1 MALFSKLGG
10 LAALG
15 IALLIISST
24 IVALFQVGDLAAMPC
39 GLPVLG
45 VLCSTAI
52 LLYTK
57 IKISWRE
64 SVGIPLETLAM
75 AYFLS
80 SITDRASMAVLAQWH
95 PRSSSSIL
103 SVILAFLSCRNEDLL
118 LPITCLVPNWMID
131 PLFTVIQHVS
141 IERELPCP
149 FIITGKTILVHIAEG
164 AQCDLIDI
172 LGEQRPAMVLKRDDR
187 YPITRGSTPS
197 HVDLFLY
204 VASDELLHNYDALTQ
219 QTRAAYLAAKVSK
232 PVDAFVV
239 VGKKK
244 EMMRDLGLGPACLL
258 LSRGVK
264 RQLDKLGYE
273 YRLYCFKDRSPLGF
287 IDAPAPGPYIP
298 PHRNPRRNH
307 RR

>member
-1 MALFSKLGG
+1 MAAMALFSKLGA

-15 IALLIISST
+15 IALFIISSK

-45 VLCSTAI
+45 VLCPAAI

-80 SITDRASMAVLAQWH
+80 SITDRASMAVLAAFC
-95 PRSSSSIL
+95 SSMASTIFL
-103 SVILAFLSCRNEDLL
+103 LHSV
-118 LPITCLVPNWMID
+118 VPNWMID
-131 PLFTVIQHVS
+131 PLFSVIQHVS

-149 FIITGKTILVHIAEG
+149 FIITGKTILVDMAEG
-164 AQCDLIDI
+164 AQRDLIDI

-239 VGKKK
+239 VGKEK
-244 EMMRDLGLGPACLL
+244 EVSHIDL
-258 LSRGVK
+258 
-264 RQLDKLGYE
+264 
-273 YRLYCFKDRSPLGF
+273 
-287 IDAPAPGPYIP
+287 
-298 PHRNPRRNH
+298 
-307 RR
+307 